1 MKKYLFFLITLLIPL
16 NVFSYSDYIIP
27 GGQSVGISVNN
38 KGIMIVGFYKV
49 ANNLNKNKLR
59 IGDIITKVNGE
70 EVVTINELVKSVE
83 KYAKDNKVLLTIK
96 RNNKEFEK
104 DFELINNNGTYKT
117 GLYVKDSITGIG
129 TLTYIDPETK
139 IFGALGHEIADS
151 ISGSIVEIKD
161 GTIYKSVITSI
172 DKGQR
177 GIAGAKNAKF
187 YSNDKYGDINKNSK
201 VGIYGL
207 YNKDISG
214 YKTLKVGDLDSI
226 KLGKAYIYTVL
237 DGENIEKYE
246 IIIDN
251 VNYGLTKNIHF
262 EIISD
267 ELINKTGGIIQGMS
281 GSPIVQNDLII
292 GAVTHVIVDNP
303 TTGYGVSIINMLK
316 EGER

>member
-1 MKKYLFFLITLLIPL
+1 MHGECTTCTAMPL
-16 NVFSYSDYIIP
+16 NGRSPDMRHEHLI
-27 GGQSVGISVNN
+27 QSGTQLAPSPPMSTHRQAV
-38 KGIMIVGFYKV
+38 
-49 ANNLNKNKLR
+49 LR
-59 IGDIITKVNGE
+59 
-70 EVVTINELVKSVE
+70 LQ
-83 KYAKDNKVLLTIK
+83 
-96 RNNKEFEK
+96 
-104 DFELINNNGTYKT
+104 
-117 GLYVKDSITGIG
+117 
-129 TLTYIDPETK
+129 PETK

-214 YKTLKVGDLDSI
+214 YKTLRVGDLDSI